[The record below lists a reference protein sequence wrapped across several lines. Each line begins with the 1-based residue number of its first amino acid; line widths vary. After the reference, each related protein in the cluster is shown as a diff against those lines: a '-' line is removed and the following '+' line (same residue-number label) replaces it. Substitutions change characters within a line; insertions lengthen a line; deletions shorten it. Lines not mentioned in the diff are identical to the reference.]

1 MFPAG
6 LAWYLQL
13 VQVLPA
19 LVAERSAQIH
29 DLCER
34 FRVRKL
40 ELFGSAAKSTFDPVH
55 SDLDFLVEFD
65 DLTPRDAADRYFG
78 LSESLEALFGRQ
90 VDLVDVTAIRNPLLS
105 PRHRR
110 ISYGALCGLMPR
122 HCCMTCWTRPAWWIT
137 AGAVRDTG
145 VPPVPAIPELERAG
159 S

>member
-90 VDLVDVTAIRNPLLS
+90 VDLVDVTAIRNPYFL
-105 PRHRR
+105 R
-110 ISYGALCGLMPR
+110 
-122 HCCMTCWTRPAWWIT
+122 
-137 AGAVRDTG
+137 
-145 VPPVPAIPELERAG
+145 AIAESRTVLYAA
-159 S
+159 